1 MYRCYLIHQGRI
13 VQSHDL
19 PVPTLQEA
27 IAQGRQLLAAQ
38 TSWSSEGGIEIWQ
51 RTSLL
56 YSDKC
61 HSDDTGHPAPISSP
75 FHSGDSRIKPD
86 PRPSITRFPRPPLED
101 SLA

>member
-19 PVPTLQEA
+19 PVATLQEA

-38 TSWSSEGGIEIWQ
+38 TRWSSEGGIEIWQ

-61 HSDDTGHPAPISSP
+61 HSDDTGRPAPVSSP
-75 FHSGDSRIKPD
+75 FHSGESRVLPDS
-86 PRPSITRFPRPPLED
+86 RPSITSFLPSPLGQA
-101 SLA
+101 LA